1 MSPASPIVYV
11 VDDDEGMLRSL
22 KWLLSTVKME
32 CACFQNGTAFL
43 AAYSDERPSCV
54 ILDIRMPL
62 IGGFEVFQR
71 IRERKLP
78 LPVIF
83 VTANGTVPIAVE
95 AIQHGAFDFIEKP
108 YEPQE
113 MLDLVFKA
121 LRAADAEYKLRAAH
135 RGFAE
140 KFALLSSRE
149 REVLREVV
157 RGKRSKVIAYELG
170 ISCKTV
176 DVHRTSIR
184 VKFRATSVAALV
196 NDVLSNLPEWRE

>member
-1 MSPASPIVYV
+1 MSPASSIVYV

-22 KWLLSTVKME
+22 EWLLGTVKIS
-32 CACFQNGTAFL
+32 CACFQDGTAFL

-54 ILDIRMPL
+54 ILDLRMPL

-78 LPVIF
+78 SPVIF
-83 VTANGTVPIAVE
+83 VTANGTVPMAVN

-121 LRAADAEYKLRAAH
+121 LQAAETDVEHRAAY
-135 RGFAE
+135 RGFAD
-140 KFALLSSRE
+140 KFALLSNRE

-157 RGKRSKVIAYELG
+157 RGKRSKVIAYEMG

-176 DVHRTSIR
+176 DVHRTSIK